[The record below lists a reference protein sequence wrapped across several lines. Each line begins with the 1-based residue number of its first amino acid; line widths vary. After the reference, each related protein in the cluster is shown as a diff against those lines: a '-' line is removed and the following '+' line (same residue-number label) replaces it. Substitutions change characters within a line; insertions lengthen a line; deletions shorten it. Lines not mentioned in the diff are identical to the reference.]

1 MSDYFDDRFFSGF
14 CDKDVVN
21 QYLKLLA
28 ASYQTLEEKIR
39 RSEVEVKI
47 NVDPLFK
54 IKEDLKKER
63 SRISEFC
70 DRIRSQEC
78 LIDSLKKEKFGFER
92 ELREKRFE
100 ASKFRNRIK
109 AQELLI
115 ASIMNKM

>member
-1 MSDYFDDRFFSGF
+1 VSDYFDDRFFSGF

-28 ASYQTLEEKIR
+28 ASYQALEDKIR

-47 NVDPLFK
+47 NVDSLLK